1 MFPPLC
7 FVDESKAEVEYDK
20 VEERINSESEL
31 NTVSNDEKIELDEH
45 KSESDNCVQI
55 KFKFIEIIEKLFD

>member
-20 VEERINSESEL
+20 VEERINSENKED
-31 NTVSNDEKIELDEH
+31 TVSEDENKESDEH
-45 KSESDNCVQI
+45 KSDSGDNIQI
-55 KFKFIEIIEKLFD
+55 KFKFVEIFENLFK

>member
-20 VEERINSESEL
+20 VEEE
-31 NTVSNDEKIELDEH
+31 
-45 KSESDNCVQI
+45 
-55 KFKFIEIIEKLFD
+55 IEKQEKNKTLIIMILRLSLN

>member
-20 VEERINSESEL
+20 VEERINSE
-31 NTVSNDEKIELDEH
+31 NKADTVSGYENKQSDDD
-45 KSESDNCVQI
+45 KSDSDDNIQI
-55 KFKFIEIIEKLFD
+55 KFKFVEIFKNLFK

>member
-20 VEERINSESEL
+20 VEEEIKKQQNHKEENLENDDEDSD
-31 NTVSNDEKIELDEH
+31 NSND
-45 KSESDNCVQI
+45 NNVQI
-55 KFKFIEIIEKLFD
+55 KFKFAEVIQNLFR

>member
-20 VEERINSESEL
+20 TEKEIKDQQDNEQNNLEE
-31 NTVSNDEKIELDEH
+31 
-45 KSESDNCVQI
+45 DN
-55 KFKFIEIIEKLFD
+55 KD

>member
-20 VEERINSESEL
+20 VEERINSE
-31 NTVSNDEKIELDEH
+31 NKADTVSGYENRESGDD
-45 KSESDNCVQI
+45 KSDSDDNIQI
-55 KFKFIEIIEKLFD
+55 KFKFVEIFKNLFK